1 MPFFGRFFHIFA
13 RLSGPPL
20 VAAST
25 YTPSGESAGSS
36 RVSAASSS
44 AARSAL
50 RAVSATSCRVPFSAM
65 RVVSIMRMVS
75 MRVISALRATS
86 ALRAAS
92 ALSAA
97 SSLGAVSAAR
107 PGTAGSAAIS
117 PAARSARATLGRRDR
132 SIFAARGSTSGS
144 AAGSSSRSV
153 VVGSIAVSVIAVSVV
168 AIIAAIAA
176 IVAATVA
183 ARAVAQSHTLDM
195 IGLNLYEF
203 IIYNEVYTIVA
214 IIRDDP
220 FDLLRTSAVNL
231 HFFVFQGTKNAIE
244 IVRTNNG
251 LTSSPHRSFGF
262 PFRAQVL
269 TKALHMSVFDIN
281 RAVLG
286 QNDKVIRS
294 VTYQSTFHRIRTTAI
309 NTDVA
314 SY

>member
-1 MPFFGRFFHIFA
+1 
-13 RLSGPPL
+13 
-20 VAAST
+20 
-25 YTPSGESAGSS
+25 
-36 RVSAASSS
+36 
-44 AARSAL
+44 
-50 RAVSATSCRVPFSAM
+50 
-65 RVVSIMRMVS
+65 

-132 SIFAARGSTSGS
+132 SIFAARGSTSSS
-144 AAGSSSRSV
+144 AAGSSSCSV
-153 VVGSIAVSVIAVSVV
+153 VVGSIVVSVIAVSIV
-168 AIIAAIAA
+168 AVIAA
-176 IVAATVA
+176 IVAAAIIA
-183 ARAVAQSHTLDM
+183 ARAAAQSHTLNM
-195 IGLNLYEF
+195 IGLNLHKL

-214 IIRDDP
+214 IVRDNS

-231 HFFVFQGTKNAIE
+231 HFFVFQGTKNTIE

-251 LTSSPHRSFGF
+251 LASSPHRSFGF

-294 VTYQSTFHRIRTTAI
+294 ITCQNTFNRIRTTAI
-309 NTDVA
+309 DTDGA

>member
-36 RVSAASSS
+36 WVSAASSS

-117 PAARSARATLGRRDR
+117 PAARSAFGRRDR

-251 LTSSPHRSFGF
+251 LASSPHRSFGF

-294 VTYQSTFHRIRTTAI
+294 VTYQSTFNRIRTTAI

>member
-1 MPFFGRFFHIFA
+1 LPFFGRFFHIFA

-117 PAARSARATLGRRDR
+117 PAARSAFGRRDR

-251 LTSSPHRSFGF
+251 LASSPHRSFGF

-294 VTYQSTFHRIRTTAI
+294 VTYQSTFNRIRTTAI

>member
-117 PAARSARATLGRRDR
+117 PAARSAFGRRDR

-176 IVAATVA
+176 IAAIVAATVA

-214 IIRDDP
+214 IIQDDP

-231 HFFVFQGTKNAIE
+231 HIFVSQGTKNASE

-294 VTYQSTFHRIRTTAI
+294 VTYQSTFNRIRTTAI

>member
-75 MRVISALRATS
+75 MRVIS

-251 LTSSPHRSFGF
+251 LASSPHRSFGF

-294 VTYQSTFHRIRTTAI
+294 VTYQSTFNRIRTTAI

>member
-117 PAARSARATLGRRDR
+117 PAARSAFGRRDR

-251 LTSSPHRSFGF
+251 LASSPHRSFGF

-294 VTYQSTFHRIRTTAI
+294 VTYQSTFNRIRTTAI

>member
-92 ALSAA
+92 
-97 SSLGAVSAAR
+97 SLGAVSAAR

-132 SIFAARGSTSGS
+132 SIFAARGSTSSS
-144 AAGSSSRSV
+144 AAGSSSCSV
-153 VVGSIAVSVIAVSVV
+153 VVGSIVVSVIAVSIV
-168 AIIAAIAA
+168 AVIAA

-183 ARAVAQSHTLDM
+183 ARAAAQSHTLNM
-195 IGLNLYEF
+195 IGLNLHKL

-214 IIRDDP
+214 IVRDNS

-231 HFFVFQGTKNAIE
+231 HFFVFQGTKNTIE

-251 LTSSPHRSFGF
+251 LASSPHRSFGF

-294 VTYQSTFHRIRTTAI
+294 VTY
-309 NTDVA
+309 
-314 SY
+314 

>member
-25 YTPSGESAGSS
+25 YTPSGKSAGSS

-75 MRVISALRATS
+75 MRVIS

-251 LTSSPHRSFGF
+251 LASSPHRSFGF

-294 VTYQSTFHRIRTTAI
+294 VTYQSTFNRIRTTAI

>member
-1 MPFFGRFFHIFA
+1 
-13 RLSGPPL
+13 
-20 VAAST
+20 
-25 YTPSGESAGSS
+25 
-36 RVSAASSS
+36 
-44 AARSAL
+44 
-50 RAVSATSCRVPFSAM
+50 M

-117 PAARSARATLGRRDR
+117 PAARSAFGRRDR

-294 VTYQSTFHRIRTTAI
+294 VTYQSTFNRIRTTAI

>member
-1 MPFFGRFFHIFA
+1 MPSFDRFFHIFA

-117 PAARSARATLGRRDR
+117 PAARSAFGRRDR

-251 LTSSPHRSFGF
+251 LASSPHRSFGF

-294 VTYQSTFHRIRTTAI
+294 VTYQSTFNRIRTTAI

>member
-25 YTPSGESAGSS
+25 STPSGESAGSA

-50 RAVSATSCRVPFSAM
+50 RAVSATSCRIPLSAM
-65 RVVSIMRMVS
+65 GVLSIMRMVS

-107 PGTAGSAAIS
+107 PGTAGSTATS
-117 PAARSARATLGRRDR
+117 PAASSAFGRRDR
-132 SIFAARGSTSGS
+132 SIFAARGSTAGS
-144 AAGSSSRSV
+144 AAGSASCFV
-153 VVGSIAVSVIAVSVV
+153 VVSVIPVSIVAIIVAVVV
-168 AIIAAIAA
+168 AIIIAA
-176 IVAATVA
+176 IVAARA
-183 ARAVAQSHTLDM
+183 ATQSHTLDM
-195 IGLNLYEF
+195 IGLNLHEF
-203 IIYNEVYTIVA
+203 IFHNKVYTTVV

-220 FDLLRTSAVNL
+220 FDLLRTSTVNL
-231 HFFVFQGTKNAIE
+231 HFMVFQSTKNAIE

-251 LTSSPHRSFGF
+251 LARAPHRSFTF
-262 PFRAQVL
+262 PFGAQVL

-281 RAVLG
+281 R
-286 QNDKVIRS
+286 DP
-294 VTYQSTFHRIRTTAI
+294 
-309 NTDVA
+309 
-314 SY
+314 

>member
-1 MPFFGRFFHIFA
+1 LPFFGRFFHIFA

-25 YTPSGESAGSS
+25 YTPSGKSAGSS

-75 MRVISALRATS
+75 MRVIS

-251 LTSSPHRSFGF
+251 LASSPHRSFGF

-294 VTYQSTFHRIRTTAI
+294 VTYQSTFNRIRTTAI

>member
-117 PAARSARATLGRRDR
+117 PAARSAFGRRDR

-251 LTSSPHRSFGF
+251 LASSPHRSFGF

-294 VTYQSTFHRIRTTAI
+294 VTY
-309 NTDVA
+309 
-314 SY
+314 

>member
-153 VVGSIAVSVIAVSVV
+153 VGSIAVSVIAVSVV

-294 VTYQSTFHRIRTTAI
+294 VTYQSTFNRIRTTAI